1 MIDFAGLD
9 PEVAEAIT
17 ERAAILE
24 YDTGLPRPEAEAQAE
39 KWATN
44 SPQVDHKQTTNRP
57 QIRHKQTT
65 KAPDIKTPKGI
76 AADAPTARL
85 NLLPGDPLVAWI
97 AEGIPVIGTYESGA
111 AIATGEDYRK
121 AFTKD
126 LAEIAA
132 LREGRGDSAGRAKG
146 VKIERFRFIP
156 GDAGLLCIDI
166 DMGHEDGGNGLA
178 SFYAF
183 FAQRGLALP
192 DYLQDIQAGSFPC
205 YTKTPSGGFHLHFKY
220 KGTKRYPHQYL
231 ARGVE
236 VFHFGNAL
244 TAPGSKKAT
253 GDYILV
259 GSLAQAPTLP
269 AIIENRLTPYQDEKP
284 GVVKPHFT
292 YERPDWQ
299 KTPPPLS
306 MIAQWA
312 YEDGN
317 FDGRNRLCFEIA
329 RRAARPDY
337 GYTATEVEDFL
348 RSYPQTA
355 GHKQIKDAVK
365 SAFKGRKL

>member
-1 MIDFAGLD
+1 M
-9 PEVAEAIT
+9 
-17 ERAAILE
+17 
-24 YDTGLPRPEAEAQAE
+24 
-39 KWATN
+39 
-44 SPQVDHKQTTNRP
+44 
-57 QIRHKQTT
+57 
-65 KAPDIKTPKGI
+65 
-76 AADAPTARL
+76 
-85 NLLPGDPLVAWI
+85 
-97 AEGIPVIGTYESGA
+97 
-111 AIATGEDYRK
+111 
-121 AFTKD
+121 
-126 LAEIAA
+126 
-132 LREGRGDSAGRAKG
+132 
-146 VKIERFRFIP
+146 
-156 GDAGLLCIDI
+156 CIDI
-166 DMGHEDGGNGLA
+166 DIGFADGGNGLA

-183 FAQRGLALP
+183 FAQRGFALP
-192 DYLQDIQAGSFPC
+192 DYLQNIQAGSFPC

-220 KGTKRYPHQYL
+220 KGTKQ
-231 ARGVE
+231 
-236 VFHFGNAL
+236 
-244 TAPGSKKAT
+244 
-253 GDYILV
+253 YILV
-259 GSLAQAPTLP
+259 ESFAHAPTLP
-269 AIIENRLTPYQDEKP
+269 AIIENSLTPYQDEKP

-299 KTPPPLS
+299 KTPPLLS